1 MKRTV
6 NLFLLIAFFGGLL
19 LLQRCSKS
27 DPVAPAVATY
37 PDVKSFFDAAYVAP
51 ASYQDNGMTQE
62 IVDGKPALVIKDL
75 VGDNHLTWSNDRTI
89 ASPMWPTPPVYR
101 VEDGKGYIFIPNVD
115 KSRWVSKLFTKKA
128 QPFDLFVVLR
138 DLEAVSF
145 EGYFA
150 VTLGMRNRGSNL
162 EISLTDGA
170 NTVSPQMNP
179 TVLEF
184 NKISIVRIKF
194 DGANSKLFIN
204 NAQVAPNTVDVGSGG
219 INQIGYG
226 TVSHVAQHDFFGMW
240 IKMGGLLS
248 DADAATVYNTLAGFY
263 KPGTFPDKPLAT
275 NIRAVW
281 DNSAKSWK
289 AQYTYQGA
297 NPEDPGRA
305 EFRWGFHDRSKDL
318 NTADLIPQ
326 NQASASSLVRANFSS
341 IWSQP
346 GQNKVDV
353 FVSVKVYDNK
363 GNSWDHF
370 VRSPPVPDNVP

>member
-6 NLFLLIAFFGGLL
+6 NLFLLTAFFGGVL

-27 DPVAPAVATY
+27 DPVAPAVASY
-37 PDVKSFFDAAYVAP
+37 PDVKSFFDAAYVAA

-62 IVDGKPALVIKDL
+62 IVDGKQVLVLKDL
-75 VGDNHLTWSNDRTI
+75 VGDNHLTWLADRTV
-89 ASPMWPTPPVYR
+89 ASPMWPAAPVYR
-101 VEDGKGYIFIPNVD
+101 VDGNQGYVFIPNID
-115 KSRWVSKLFTKKA
+115 KSRWVSKTFPKKP

-138 DLEAVSF
+138 DLECVSF

-150 VTLGMRNRGSNL
+150 YTLGLRNRGSNL
-162 EISLTDGA
+162 EVSLTDGA
-170 NTVSPQMNP
+170 TTTSRDLSPF
-179 TVLEF
+179 VLEF
-184 NKISIVRIKF
+184 NKISIIRVKY
-194 DGANSKLFIN
+194 DGANTQVFVN
-204 NAQVAPNTVDVGSGG
+204 NVQVPPTVNIGSGG

-226 TVSHVAQHDFFGMW
+226 TVSHIAQHDFFGMW
-240 IKMGGLLS
+240 VKFGKLS

-281 DNSAKSWK
+281 DNGAKSWR
-289 AQYTYQGA
+289 AQYTYQGS

-326 NQASASSLVRANFSS
+326 NQASASSLVRASFSS